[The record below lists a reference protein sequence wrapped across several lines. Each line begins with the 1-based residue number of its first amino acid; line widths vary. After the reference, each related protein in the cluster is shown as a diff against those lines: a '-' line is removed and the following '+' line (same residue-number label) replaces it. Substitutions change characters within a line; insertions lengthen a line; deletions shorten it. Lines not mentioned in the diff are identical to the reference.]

1 MRSIKFFAIDIDGTL
16 TLNGNGALNLDA
28 LAKLRFLAKLGYK
41 VIFVTGRSS
50 IESYV
55 LSIYGGTTQIGIGEN
70 GGVITTSP
78 VEHKLLANKDNCLK
92 GFNLLVKSIK
102 GVREKPVLPRMTEIV
117 LEREFDIIEGNKI
130 LRENDLDLKI
140 VDSNYAF
147 HINEVKINK
156 GFGLAFLLKDLNI
169 DFDQVVAIGDSETDI
184 PMFKQSKFSFTFE
197 NSDENVRKSA
207 THIVGG
213 TNGEGLINA
222 IDQIMRGKVF

>member
-28 LAKLRFLAKLGYK
+28 LAKLRYLTKLGYK

-50 IESYV
+50 LEAYI
-55 LSIYGGTTQIGIGEN
+55 LSVYGGTTQIAIGEN

-92 GFNLLVKSIK
+92 GFDLLIRSIK
-102 GVREKPVLPRMTEIV
+102 GVSQKPVFPRMTEIV
-117 LEREFDIIEGNKI
+117 LERTFELNEGNKI
-130 LRENDLDLKI
+130 LRENELDLKI

-197 NSDENVRKSA
+197 SSDENVRKKA

>member
-1 MRSIKFFAIDIDGTL
+1 LRSIKFFAIDIDGTL

-28 LAKLRFLAKLGYK
+28 LAKLRYLAKLGYR

-50 IESYV
+50 LEAYI
-55 LSIYGGTTQIGIGEN
+55 LSVYGGTTQIAIGEN
-70 GGVITTSP
+70 GGVITSSP

-92 GFNLLVKSIK
+92 GFDLLVRSIK
-102 GVREKPVLPRMTEIV
+102 GVSQKSVFPRMTEIV
-117 LEREFDIIEGNKI
+117 LERTFELNEGNKI

-156 GFGLAFLLKDLNI
+156 RFGLAFLLKDLNI

-197 NSDENVRKSA
+197 SSDENVRKSA

>member
-28 LAKLRFLAKLGYK
+28 LAKLRYLAKLGYK

-50 IESYV
+50 LEAYI
-55 LSIYGGTTQIGIGEN
+55 LSVYGGTTQIAIGEN

-92 GFNLLVKSIK
+92 GFDLLVRSIQGVSQKS
-102 GVREKPVLPRMTEIV
+102 VFPRMTEIV
-117 LEREFDIIEGNKI
+117 LERTFELNEGNKI
-130 LRENDLDLKI
+130 LRENELDLKI

-169 DFDQVVAIGDSETDI
+169 DFDHVVAIGDSETDI

>member
-16 TLNGNGALNLDA
+16 TLNGNGAVNLDA
-28 LAKLRFLAKLGYK
+28 LAKLRYLVNLGYK

-50 IESYV
+50 LEAFILAV
-55 LSIYGGTTQIGIGEN
+55 YGGTTPIAIGEN

-78 VEHKLLANKDNCLK
+78 EEHRLLASKDNCLR
-92 GFNLLVKSIK
+92 GFNVLTESIK
-102 GVREKPVLPRMTEIV
+102 GVMRKPVFPRMTEIV
-117 LEREFDIIEGNKI
+117 LERGFDLNEGNKI

-156 GFGLAFLLKDLNI
+156 GFGLAFLLKNLNI
-169 DFDQVVAIGDSETDI
+169 DFDEVVAIGDSETDI

-197 NSDENVRKSA
+197 SSDENVRKSA

>member
-1 MRSIKFFAIDIDGTL
+1 
-16 TLNGNGALNLDA
+16 
-28 LAKLRFLAKLGYK
+28 
-41 VIFVTGRSS
+41 
-50 IESYV
+50 
-55 LSIYGGTTQIGIGEN
+55 
-70 GGVITTSP
+70 
-78 VEHKLLANKDNCLK
+78 
-92 GFNLLVKSIK
+92 
-102 GVREKPVLPRMTEIV
+102 MTEIV
-117 LEREFDIIEGNKI
+117 LERTFELNEGNKI

-197 NSDENVRKSA
+197 SSDENVRKSA

>member
-28 LAKLRFLAKLGYK
+28 LAKLRYLVKLGYK

-50 IESYV
+50 GEAYT
-55 LSIYGGTTQIGIGEN
+55 LSVFAGTTQIAIGEN

-78 VEHKLLANKDNCLK
+78 VEHELLANKENCLK
-92 GFNLLVKSIK
+92 GFDLLAKNIK
-102 GVREKPVLPRMTEIV
+102 GVSQKPVFPRMTEIV
-117 LEREFDIIEGNKI
+117 LEREFDINVGNKI
-130 LRENDLDLKI
+130 FRENDMDLTI

-156 GFGLAFLLKDLNI
+156 GLGLAFLLKKLKIDL
-169 DFDQVVAIGDSETDI
+169 DEVVAIGDSETDI
-184 PMFKQSKFSFTFE
+184 PMFKQSKFSVTFE
-197 NSDENVRKSA
+197 SSEENVRRSA
-207 THIVGG
+207 THVVGG

-222 IDQIMRGKVF
+222 IDLIMRGKVF

>member
-28 LAKLRFLAKLGYK
+28 LAKLRYLAKLGYK

-50 IESYV
+50 LEAYI
-55 LSIYGGTTQIGIGEN
+55 LSVYGGTTQIAIGEN

-92 GFNLLVKSIK
+92 GFDLLVRSIQGVSQKS
-102 GVREKPVLPRMTEIV
+102 VFPRMTEIV
-117 LEREFDIIEGNKI
+117 LERTFELNEGNKI

-197 NSDENVRKSA
+197 SSDENVRKSA

>member
-28 LAKLRFLAKLGYK
+28 LAKLRYLAKLGYK

-50 IESYV
+50 LEAYI
-55 LSIYGGTTQIGIGEN
+55 LSVYGGTTQIAIGEN

-92 GFNLLVKSIK
+92 GFDLLIRSIK
-102 GVREKPVLPRMTEIV
+102 GVSQKPVFPRMTEIV
-117 LEREFDIIEGNKI
+117 LERTFELNEGNKI
-130 LRENDLDLKI
+130 LRENELDLKI

-156 GFGLAFLLKDLNI
+156 GFGLAFLLKDLDI

-184 PMFKQSKFSFTFE
+184 PMFKRSK
-197 NSDENVRKSA
+197 
-207 THIVGG
+207 
-213 TNGEGLINA
+213 
-222 IDQIMRGKVF
+222 

>member
-1 MRSIKFFAIDIDGTL
+1 MRSIKFFAIDIDGTI

-28 LAKLRFLAKLGYK
+28 LAKLRYLAKLGYK

-50 IESYV
+50 LEAYI
-55 LSIYGGTTQIGIGEN
+55 LSVYGGTTQIAIGEN

-92 GFNLLVKSIK
+92 GFDLLIRSIK
-102 GVREKPVLPRMTEIV
+102 GVSQKPVFPRMTEIV
-117 LEREFDIIEGNKI
+117 LERTFELNECNKI
-130 LRENDLDLKI
+130 LRENELDLKI